1 MMNVFVACS
10 DNISSSQSESV
21 ISSSNSN
28 TSSSQE
34 TSPNVIKK
42 GSKTLFIYMCGSNLE
57 SKQGSAS
64 KNIDE
69 LLSAEVDDNTQIVI
83 QTGGSKLWK
92 KHGISA
98 TNGERYVANNG
109 RLELVSSFA
118 NQNMGASSTLKDF
131 LIWGQSKLDV

>member
-1 MMNVFVACS
+1 MKRRHLLLNILQLSIMMNVFVACS

-21 ISSSNSN
+21 ISSSNSNTPN

-83 QTGGSKLWK
+83 QTGGSKL
-92 KHGISA
+92 
-98 TNGERYVANNG
+98 
-109 RLELVSSFA
+109 
-118 NQNMGASSTLKDF
+118 
-131 LIWGQSKLDV
+131 